1 MEVVGN
7 PTACWKAGSRA
18 QGRDRVADA
27 NWLFGLTAQSYHLL
41 RLGGMVPDAL
51 IVGIVRSGV
60 EEDTREGS
68 AVGAERAFDLTPT
81 RNVDEER
88 RYRGEYKRDVRTGG
102 GAAFLRVL
110 IEELIPDIEARY
122 RANGDRT
129 LVGYSMGGLF
139 GAYVL
144 FQSPETFKR
153 MVLVS
158 PSLWWD
164 GGVIAKHEQTY
175 AEKHKDLRV
184 RLFMSDGER
193 ETNSMIGTMRQLED
207 RLASRRYEGLR
218 LDTRIFESE
227 SHLSTFPVAVTRGLT
242 TVFAEPSKP

>member
-1 MEVVGN
+1 
-7 PTACWKAGSRA
+7 
-18 QGRDRVADA
+18 
-27 NWLFGLTAQSYHLL
+27 
-41 RLGGMVPDAL
+41 MVPDAL

-153 MVLVS
+153 IVLVS

-184 RLFMSDGER
+184 RLFM
-193 ETNSMIGTMRQLED
+193 L
-207 RLASRRYEGLR
+207 SRALSARR
-218 LDTRIFESE
+218 V
-227 SHLSTFPVAVTRGLT
+227 LSTKPACSLDSRFGTRVAESRSRLQRLQ
-242 TVFAEPSKP
+242 

>member
-1 MEVVGN
+1 MHKIVIVSLASLLLSVTTVSGQS
-7 PTACWKAGSRA
+7 PPATAVIPRA
-18 QGRDRVADA
+18 EAHEFVSKLNGRAYTVLVSLPRTYSGDTSARFPVIYLTDA

-81 RNVDEER
+81 RSIDEER
-88 RYRGEYKRDVRTGG
+88 QYSQDYKRDVRTGG
-102 GAAFLRVL
+102 GPAFLRVVT
-110 IEELIPDIEARY
+110 EELIPNIEARY

-129 LVGYSMGGLF
+129 LIGYSLGGLF
-139 GAYVL
+139 GAYAL
-144 FQSPETFKR
+144 FQAPETFRR

-164 GGVIAKHEQTY
+164 GGVISKQEQAY
-175 AEKHKDLRV
+175 ADNHKKLGGASSCRTASEKRTL
-184 RLFMSDGER
+184 
-193 ETNSMIGTMRQLED
+193 
-207 RLASRRYEGLR
+207 
-218 LDTRIFESE
+218 
-227 SHLSTFPVAVTRGLT
+227 
-242 TVFAEPSKP
+242 

>member
-1 MEVVGN
+1 VLVSLPGTYN
-7 PTACWKAGSRA
+7 GDQSARFPVIYLT
-18 QGRDRVADA
+18 DA

-102 GAAFLRVL
+102 GPAFLRVL
-110 IEELIPDIEARY
+110 VEELIPDIEARY

-129 LVGYSMGGLF
+129 LVGYSLGGLF

-184 RLFMSDGER
+184 RH
-193 ETNSMIGTMRQLED
+193 
-207 RLASRRYEGLR
+207 
-218 LDTRIFESE
+218 
-227 SHLSTFPVAVTRGLT
+227 SHA
-242 TVFAEPSKP
+242 